1 MSYYFSA
8 RSLIASIIN
17 LMSEIIN
24 VIGGGLAGV
33 EAAWQAAR
41 LGVKVRLYEM
51 RPVQQTPAHR
61 TDKLAEIVCSNSLKT
76 DEPGT
81 APYLLKEELRRGR
94 SLVMEAAAATR
105 VPAGAALSVD
115 RIKFA
120 ELITERIKAHP
131 NIEIVREEVRAIVSI
146 GTTPSAQSGHPSS
159 EQEGR
164 SQSSPPVLGGVSAA
178 SADGVVA
185 LHKEPLHNGVA
196 AETDSYFASAPLLN
210 KEGSLDDVWIIAT
223 GPLTSD
229 SLTESIMKFTGDDQL
244 YFYDAIAPIVA
255 ADSIDMSIAF
265 KAARYGKG
273 GDDYIN
279 CPMDREQYETFINE
293 LLAAKSV
300 PLKRFE
306 ETRWFESCL
315 PIEEIARRGVDTL
328 RFGPMKPK
336 GLPDPK
342 TGYEPY
348 ACVQLRQEN
357 LMADAYGL
365 VGFQNHLRYGEQ
377 ARVLRLIPGLENAE
391 FLQFGQIHRNTF
403 INSPKILNED
413 LSTRTNPNLFFAGQI
428 TGVEGYVESVATGW
442 IAGINAVRTLRGQPL
457 LTAPPTSAIGA
468 LCRYVSNVETKN
480 FQPVNITFGLLEPLP
495 VELRKKHRNKR
506 ERHVIQVERA
516 LTDWDEWLEEIKGRD
531 AKMQAV

>member
-1 MSYYFSA
+1 MHK
-8 RSLIASIIN
+8 
-17 LMSEIIN
+17 IN

-33 EAAWQAAR
+33 EAAWQAAER
-41 LGVKVRLYEM
+41 GAKVRLYEM
-51 RPVQQTPAHR
+51 RPVTRTPAHR
-61 TDKLAEIVCSNSLKT
+61 TDLLAEIVCSNSLKS
-76 DEPGT
+76 DEKGS
-81 APYLLKEELRRGR
+81 APYLLKEELRRGG
-94 SLVMEAAAATR
+94 SLVLEAAKQTK
-105 VPAGAALSVD
+105 VPAGAALAVD
-115 RIKFA
+115 RGKFS
-120 ELITERIKAHP
+120 EYITQKIEAHP
-131 NIEIVREEVRAIVSI
+131 NIEIVREEVKTI
-146 GTTPSAQSGHPSS
+146 
-159 EQEGR
+159 
-164 SQSSPPVLGGVSAA
+164 PP
-178 SADGVVA
+178 D
-185 LHKEPLHNGVA
+185 EC
-196 AETDSYFASAPLLN
+196 T
-210 KEGSLDDVWIIAT
+210 IIAT

-229 SLTESIMKFTGDDQL
+229 ALTSEIIKMTGDDQL

-255 ADSIDMSIAF
+255 ADSIDMTVAF

-279 CPMDREQYETFINE
+279 CPMDREQYERFYNALVE
-293 LLAAKSV
+293 AKSV

-315 PIEEIARRGVDTL
+315 PIEEIARRGIDTL

-342 TGYEPY
+342 TGYEAY

-377 ARVLRLIPGLENAE
+377 ARVLRLIPGMENAE

-413 LSTRTNPNLFFAGQI
+413 LSTRENPRLFFAGQI

-442 IAGINAVRTLRGQPL
+442 LAGINAVRVLRHQPM
-457 LTAPPTSAIGA
+457 LTAPQTSAIGA

-480 FQPVNITFGLLEPLP
+480 FQPVNITFGLLEQLP

-506 ERHVIQVERA
+506 ERHVVQVEKA
-516 LTDWDEWLEEIKGRD
+516 LEDWDEFIGQLGVKEQRAG
-531 AKMQAV
+531 ASHPS

>member
-1 MSYYFSA
+1 VNES
-8 RSLIASIIN
+8 R
-17 LMSEIIN
+17 IN
-24 VIGGGLAGV
+24 VVGGGLAGV
-33 EAAWQAAR
+33 EAAWQAAEQ
-41 LGVKVRLYEM
+41 GAKVRLFEM
-51 RPVQQTPAHR
+51 RPVMQTPAHR

-81 APYLLKEELRRGR
+81 APYLLTEELRRGG
-94 SLVMEAAAATR
+94 SVVMEAAAATR

-120 ELITERIKAHP
+120 EFITEKVEQHP
-131 NIEIVREEVRAIVSI
+131 NIEIVREEVKTIRT
-146 GTTPSAQSGHPSS
+146 GSGSDRVPKS
-159 EQEGR
+159 EKEE
-164 SQSSPPVLGGVSAA
+164 SLATA
-178 SADGVVA
+178 S
-185 LHKEPLHNGVA
+185 
-196 AETDSYFASAPLLN
+196 
-210 KEGSLDDVWIIAT
+210 GSDFSVIIIAT

-229 SLTESIMKFTGDDQL
+229 ALTESIMRFTGDDQL

-255 ADSIDMSIAF
+255 ADSIDMSVAF

-279 CPMDREQYETFINE
+279 CPLNKEQYETFINE
-293 LLAAKSV
+293 LLVAKSV

-342 TGYEPY
+342 TGFEPY

-377 ARVLRLIPGLENAE
+377 ARILRLIPGLENAE

-413 LSTRTNPNLFFAGQI
+413 LSTRTNPRLFFAGQI

-442 IAGINAVRTLRGQPL
+442 LAGLNAVRVLRGQPM
-457 LTAPPTSAIGA
+457 LTAPTSSAIGA

-495 VELRKKHRNKR
+495 AELRKKYRNKR
-506 ERHVIQVERA
+506 DRHVVQVERA
-516 LTDWDEWLEEIKGRD
+516 LKEWDEFVKGLQLPLPLGNG
-531 AKMQAV
+531 AHANKMTGL

>member
-1 MSYYFSA
+1 MK
-8 RSLIASIIN
+8 
-17 LMSEIIN
+17 EIIN

-33 EAAWQAAR
+33 EAAWQAAEM
-41 LGVKVRLYEM
+41 GASVRLFEM

-76 DEPGT
+76 DEPGS
-81 APYLLKEELRRGR
+81 APYLLKEELRRGG
-94 SLVMEAAAATR
+94 SLVMEAAAATC

-120 ELITERIKAHP
+120 ELITGRVEAHP
-131 NIEIVREEVRAIVSI
+131 GIEIVREEVTEI
-146 GTTPSAQSGHPSS
+146 
-159 EQEGR
+159 
-164 SQSSPPVLGGVSAA
+164 PPDEIS
-178 SADGVVA
+178 
-185 LHKEPLHNGVA
+185 
-196 AETDSYFASAPLLN
+196 
-210 KEGSLDDVWIIAT
+210 IIAT

-229 SLTESIMKFTGDDQL
+229 ALTHEIMRLTGDDQL

-279 CPMDREQYETFINE
+279 CPMSPEQYEVFYNE
-293 LLAAKSV
+293 LTAAKSV

-306 ETRWFESCL
+306 DTHWFESCL
-315 PIEEIARRGVDTL
+315 PIEEAARRGVDTL
-328 RFGPMKPK
+328 RYGPMKPK

-342 TGYEPY
+342 TGREPW

-377 ARVLRLIPGLENAE
+377 ERVLKLIPGLENAE

-403 INSPKILNED
+403 INSPKVINET
-413 LSTRTNPNLFFAGQI
+413 LAIRSNPRVFFAGQI

-442 IAGINAVRTLRGQPL
+442 IAGINAVRVLRGREMI
-457 LTAPPTSAIGA
+457 TAPMTSAIGA

-506 ERHVIQVERA
+506 ERHTVQVDRA
-516 LTDWDEWLEEIKGRD
+516 LVDWDKWIGEVYRRD
-531 AKMQAV
+531 A

>member
-1 MSYYFSA
+1 MA
-8 RSLIASIIN
+8 
-17 LMSEIIN
+17 EHVN

-33 EAAWQAAR
+33 EAAWQAAE
-41 LGVKVRLYEM
+41 LGATVRLYEM
-51 RPVQQTPAHR
+51 RPIMQTPAHR

-94 SLVMEAAAATR
+94 SLVMEAAEATR

-120 ELITERIKAHP
+120 ELITERIEGHP
-131 NIEIVREEVRAIVSI
+131 NIEIVREEVRSI
-146 GTTPSAQSGHPSS
+146 
-159 EQEGR
+159 
-164 SQSSPPVLGGVSAA
+164 
-178 SADGVVA
+178 ADCGLRIA
-185 LHKEPLHNGVA
+185 
-196 AETDSYFASAPLLN
+196 D
-210 KEGSLDDVWIIAT
+210 SLDAPSEAYSESVGDPDAKSAIIIAT

-229 SLTESIMKFTGDDQL
+229 ALTESIMKFTGDDQL

-279 CPMDREQYETFINE
+279 CPMNREQYEVFVNE
-293 LLAAKSV
+293 LLNAKSV

-342 TGYEPY
+342 TGYEAY

-357 LMADAYGL
+357 LMADAYGF

-413 LSTRTNPNLFFAGQI
+413 LSTKTNPHLFFAGQI

-442 IAGINAVRTLRGQPL
+442 LAGINAVRLLRDQPM
-457 LTAPPTSAIGA
+457 LTAPATSAIGA

-516 LTDWDEWLEEIKGRD
+516 LTDWDEWLDNIAPKKAGASYPSGSANVIGAGSHQGCE
-531 AKMQAV
+531 